1 MAKMT
6 LKYIGVSAVVSIPAE
21 PPFRAEFTVAR
32 DEPFEVNKELG
43 EELLRLGCETVRDK
57 KGKVVEYRPTP
68 AAPFKKTSKRG
79 SSE

>member
-6 LKYIGVSAVVSIPAE
+6 LKYVGVSAVVSIPAS
-21 PPFRAEFTVAR
+21 PEFAVANG
-32 DEPFEVNKELG
+32 EAFEVEKELG

-68 AAPFKKTSKRG
+68 AAPFKKTSKKG